1 MLPHKEIEGKVKE
14 LWEREKAYEK
24 LKELEEERK
33 REGKF
38 LYFLDGPPY
47 VTGDIHPGTAWNKSM
62 KDAYIRFYRML
73 GYAVRDQPGFDTH
86 GLPIEVKVE
95 KELGIKDKGEI
106 ERIGI
111 DKFIE
116 HCKAF
121 ADRYIKL
128 MTERFKSFAVWMDWE
143 RPYITYKDSYI
154 EKTWGTIKKA
164 HEKGLLE
171 EGFYVL
177 PYCWRCETTLANYEL
192 EYKDRKDPSIYVKF
206 PVKGREGEYLLVW
219 TTTPWTLVANLAV
232 MAHPNESYVRV
243 KVGEEVWILAKAR
256 MDEVLSKVGE
266 SGIVLE
272 EVKGKQLEGLPYSHP
287 FEDLIGFSY
296 DRKVVLSDTVSM
308 EEGTG
313 LVHTAPGHGPEDYK
327 VGKAYGMPIF
337 SPVDEKGLYTKE
349 AGSFAGKHVL
359 EANEEI
365 IKILEERGALALKES
380 ITHRYPHCWRCKNP
394 LIFRATKQWFIT
406 ISKFKDKMKEEALKV
421 EWLPKY
427 AGERF
432 LIFLENAP
440 DWCISRQRY
449 WGIPLPIWR
458 CGEGHITVVGS
469 VEELEKLGGKRPKEL
484 HRPYVDEVTISC
496 PVCGKKAERVKD
508 VLDVW
513 FDSGNAPWA
522 SLEEGENIEPVAD
535 AILEGQDQIRG
546 WFYSLMGSG
555 IVALEK
561 APYKKVIM
569 HGFFLDEK
577 GEKMSKSLGNFIP
590 VDEIL
595 ERAGAD
601 AFRLFVLSN
610 TPWDDLKFS
619 WKEMDIARREL
630 ATFLNMVDYA
640 FSKKPLVE
648 RPAYW
653 VEDEYILSKLNSLIK
668 FYREEFPKGFAKAV
682 KGLRHFLMEDVSRFY
697 MKLAKERIKRGDG
710 TAVAVLQE
718 VLKKSLLLLAPIV
731 PYFAD
736 YVWAIK
742 LKRKGSIHH
751 QLLPEVEVER
761 IKPELE
767 DKVDKARDVVE
778 EALSLRNERGIGLRW
793 PLRKLTSPPLEGTE
807 SILKRMVNV
816 KDVEWGEKVELDFEM
831 DEELLKEGYA
841 NEIARRLQAMRKE
854 MGLKEG
860 DPVKVA
866 VEGDEELME
875 AWKAHRESIAE
886 RAHVVDGTPSAGV
899 EKVWKIKGK
908 ELRVRMEKVEE

>member
-1 MLPHKEIEGKVKE
+1 
-14 LWEREKAYEK
+14 
-24 LKELEEERK
+24 
-33 REGKF
+33 
-38 LYFLDGPPY
+38 
-47 VTGDIHPGTAWNKSM
+47 
-62 KDAYIRFYRML
+62 
-73 GYAVRDQPGFDTH
+73 
-86 GLPIEVKVE
+86 
-95 KELGIKDKGEI
+95 
-106 ERIGI
+106 
-111 DKFIE
+111 
-116 HCKAF
+116 
-121 ADRYIKL
+121 
-128 MTERFKSFAVWMDWE
+128 
-143 RPYITYKDSYI
+143 
-154 EKTWGTIKKA
+154 
-164 HEKGLLE
+164 
-171 EGFYVL
+171 
-177 PYCWRCETTLANYEL
+177 
-192 EYKDRKDPSIYVKF
+192 
-206 PVKGREGEYLLVW
+206 
-219 TTTPWTLVANLAV
+219 
-232 MAHPNESYVRV
+232 
-243 KVGEEVWILAKAR
+243 
-256 MDEVLSKVGE
+256 
-266 SGIVLE
+266 
-272 EVKGKQLEGLPYSHP
+272 
-287 FEDLIGFSY
+287 
-296 DRKVVLSDTVSM
+296 
-308 EEGTG
+308 
-313 LVHTAPGHGPEDYK
+313 
-327 VGKAYGMPIF
+327 
-337 SPVDEKGLYTKE
+337 
-349 AGSFAGKHVL
+349 
-359 EANEEI
+359 
-365 IKILEERGALALKES
+365 LALKES

-875 AWKAHRESIAE
+875 AWKAHKESIAE
-886 RAHVVDGTPSAGV
+886 RAHVVDGTPTAGV
-899 EKVWKIKGK
+899 EKVWKIKRK
-908 ELRVRMEKVEE
+908 ELRVRMEKV